1 MMLPCPLAFVF
12 FSVSKMARDE
22 GLECFVARAPK
33 KRETHRGARS
43 AERRRDRRRH
53 RRPTFSFFFF
63 SLLPLVFQ
71 KPLHFFSI
79 FFIFSFLDIQRCQR
93 KNKQDQREKKK
104 EGQQAAGEEAVMRD
118 NQQFSQVRG
127 FLPRPPP
134 SPPSAPPPP
143 PRFPAP
149 PPPSPPPIP
158 AGTALADTT
167 PAGAPGPR

>member
-1 MMLPCPLAFVF
+1 MFCSPSA
-12 FSVSKMARDE
+12 KEKGD
-22 GLECFVARAPK
+22 APGST
-33 KRETHRGARS
+33 KRGEAPGSPASSS
-43 AERRRDRRRH
+43 ADI
-53 RRPTFSFFFF
+53 FLFFFF
-63 SLLPLVFQ
+63 PPPPRFCVQ